1 MMLPVTFLIYEVR
14 FSHSVVSDSCDPMD
28 CSPPA
33 SSCPWDSPGKNTRVG
48 YLLPIYEVGF

>member
-33 SSCPWDSPGKNTRVG
+33 SSCPWDSPGKNTGVG